1 MKLKTDKQNIKKSKG
16 ILLLTPFFSPNIGG
30 VETHFDDLVLALDK
44 RGCRVY
50 VQTYSPITTEGVEW
64 KSRQKLGQNIF
75 IRRYRWFGK
84 GFFHKVEK
92 SPVLDF
98 LYLTPYLFI
107 RTFFWLL
114 FNSKKIDVI
123 HAQGLNAAWM
133 GKFYKE
139 FFKKKLL
146 VSTHAIY
153 EIDKN
158 SATAKRIAAIL
169 NSADKILT
177 LSKGSEDEL
186 ISFGV
191 DRGKIGFYD
200 HWVNLESFRPLDK
213 MEFRNKL
220 GLKVSDFVVLFVGRL
235 IEKKGT
241 RVLTEVAKKLPEVK
255 FVFVGLGPDAGLL
268 TIAAKENKNIL
279 FLGKIVNDQLYKIYN
294 AADLFCIPSQYE
306 EGFGRVNMEAV
317 ACGLPVVG
325 SNKGGI
331 PKALDSSV
339 SILVDPTV
347 ENLKNA
353 IDKLHKDKKSF
364 AKLQGHARSYA
375 EEKFGE
381 DNVLLISKYY

>member
-1 MKLKTDKQNIKKSKG
+1 MKLSSNKHGKKKSKG

-30 VETHFDDLVLALDK
+30 VETHFDDLVLALDR
-44 RGCRVY
+44 RGYRVY
-50 VQTYSPITTEGVEW
+50 VQTYSPITTEGVKW
-64 KSRQKLGQNIF
+64 KTKEKLGQNIF
-75 IRRYRWFGK
+75 ICRYRWFGK
-84 GFFHKVEK
+84 GLFHKVEK
-92 SPVLDF
+92 NPILDF
-98 LYLTPYLFI
+98 LYLTPYLFT
-107 RTFFWLL
+107 RTFFWLV
-114 FNSKKIDVI
+114 FNSRKIDVI
-123 HAQGLNAAWM
+123 HAQGFNAAWM
-133 GKFYKE
+133 GKFYKKI
-139 FFKKKLL
+139 FKKKLL

-158 SATAKRIAAIL
+158 SIAAKRIAGIL

-177 LSKGSEDEL
+177 LSKGSEEEL

-191 DRGKIGFYD
+191 PKKKIGFYD

-213 MEFRNKL
+213 TPFRKKL
-220 GLKVSDFVVLFVGRL
+220 GLKPSDFVVLFVGRL

-241 RVLTEVAKKLPEVK
+241 RVLTEVAKKMPEVK
-255 FVFVGLGPDAGLL
+255 FVFVGLGPDADLL
-268 TIAAKENKNIL
+268 TVAAKKNKNVL

-325 SNKGGI
+325 ANKGGI

-347 ENLKNA
+347 ENLAEA
-353 IDKLHKDKKSF
+353 IDKLHKDKKLF
-364 AKLQGHARSYA
+364 AAKQSQARKYA
-375 EEKFGE
+375 EKKFGE

>member
-1 MKLKTDKQNIKKSKG
+1 MNTETNKIDKGKG
-16 ILLLTPFFSPNIGG
+16 VLILTPFFSPNIGG
-30 VETHFDDLVLALDK
+30 VETHFDDLVSALD
-44 RGCRVY
+44 RRNYRVY
-50 VQTYSPITTEGVEW
+50 VQTYSPLTTENTKWRSHEHTG
-64 KSRQKLGQNIF
+64 KNIY
-75 IRRYRWFGK
+75 IRRYRWLGRSL
-84 GFFHKVEK
+84 FHRLEK
-92 SPVLDF
+92 YPLFDF
-98 LYLTPYLFI
+98 LYLTPYLFF
-107 RTFFWLL
+107 RTFIWLA
-114 FNSKKIDVI
+114 FNSEKIDVI

-133 GKFYKE
+133 GKFYKKI
-139 FFKKKLL
+139 FKKKLL

-158 SATAKRIAAIL
+158 SDTAKKIAAIL
-169 NSADKILT
+169 KSADKILT

-191 DRGKIGFYD
+191 DPEKIGFYD
-200 HWVNLESFRPLDK
+200 HWVDLESFRPLDK
-213 MEFRNKL
+213 KEFRNKL
-220 GLKVSDFVVLFVGRL
+220 DLKVSDFVVLFVGRL

-255 FVFVGLGPDAGLL
+255 FVFVGLGPDADLL

-347 ENLKNA
+347 ENLTNA
-353 IDKLHKDKKSF
+353 IDKLHKDKKLF
-364 AKLQGHARSYA
+364 ALLQGHARSYA
-375 EEKFGE
+375 ENKFGE
-381 DNVLLISKYY
+381 DKVLLISKYY